1 MKGKTLILEDVFL
14 VRERGIRMEM
24 MVKKLEMLMKTEKRT
39 RVVKE
44 GEAIDLGG
52 EFLVPV
58 GGTSIALFV
67 DAVQS

>member
-1 MKGKTLILEDVFL
+1 MKGKKLKSEDVFL
-14 VRERGIRMEM
+14 VRERGIRMER

-39 RVVKE
+39 RVVKG

>member
-1 MKGKTLILEDVFL
+1 M
-14 VRERGIRMEM
+14 ER

-39 RVVKE
+39 RVVKG